1 MTTHR
6 PRAPRSALDE
16 VPGVDWIRRNRLTAG
31 IIAGA
36 LAAIL
41 VAVIVITAGSGSGA
55 PASHPAKLTPKAP
68 ATAGSR
74 WVDGTANTNLNAV
87 NAALIALT
95 NARTKGNAHAAAV
108 AGMRLVD
115 ASTTAL
121 RGPMPPVDAGVY
133 RTALGSLIR
142 AGHDAAT
149 GKLAAAAPLINDGIV
164 GLTAV
169 TASANAPKVP

>member
-6 PRAPRSALDE
+6 PHTPRSALDE
-16 VPGVDWIRRNRLTAG
+16 FPGMDWIRHNRLTAG

-41 VAVIVITAGSGSGA
+41 VAVIVIATGSGSGT
-55 PASHPAKLTPKAP
+55 PASHPTKVPPKAP
-68 ATAGSR
+68 ATKGSR
-74 WVDGTANTNLNAV
+74 WVDGTANANLNAV

-95 NARTKGNAHAAAV
+95 NARAKGNAHAAAA
-108 AGMRLVD
+108 AGTRLVD

-121 RGPMPPVDAGVY
+121 RGAMPPVDAGVY
-133 RTALGSLIR
+133 RTALGNLIR
-142 AGHDAAT
+142 AGRDAAA
-149 GKLAAAAPLINDGIV
+149 GKLAGEAPLINDGIA
-164 GLTAV
+164 GLTTV

>member
-6 PRAPRSALDE
+6 PHTPRSALDE
-16 VPGVDWIRRNRLTAG
+16 FPGMDWIRHNRLTAG

-41 VAVIVITAGSGSGA
+41 VAVIMIATGSGT
-55 PASHPAKLTPKAP
+55 PASHPAKIAPKAP
-68 ATAGSR
+68 ATKGSR
-74 WVDGTANTNLNAV
+74 WVDGTANANLNAV

-95 NARTKGNAHAAAV
+95 NARAKGNAHAAAA
-108 AGMRLVD
+108 AGSRLVD

-121 RGPMPPVDAGVY
+121 RGAMPPVDAGVY
-133 RTALGSLIR
+133 RTALGNLIR
-142 AGHDAAT
+142 AGHDAAA
-149 GKLAAAAPLINDGIV
+149 GKLAAAAPLVNDGIA
-164 GLTAV
+164 GLTTV